1 MKKSWII
8 LGLITFI
15 GLCTYYVGFST
26 NNFALKYA
34 SLGVLLFSSF
44 SLAWSLL
51 KTAFL
56 PRAKKSED

>member
-15 GLCTYYVGFST
+15 GLCTYYVGFAT
-26 NNFALKYA
+26 NNFVLKYA

-44 SLAWSLL
+44 SLSWSLL
-51 KTAFL
+51 KTAFFT
-56 PRAKKSED
+56 PSSEE

>member
-34 SLGVLLFSSF
+34 SLGVLFFSSF
-44 SLAWSLL
+44 SLAYSLL
-51 KTAFL
+51 KTAFFTQS
-56 PRAKKSED
+56 SEG